1 MVNFWQSLLT
11 LNIWGLYIL
20 KRVMTVKEKQ
30 IHQPRGEFGNGL
42 KKKKKHVD
50 LIGNIEQSVK
60 GKISSCR
67 NLTTP
72 VKSNCFSRDV
82 SGRMEPAKVRNSL
95 KRKEKRRENCLYCL
109 RFFVILCW
117 GPTGPTL
124 PTGATGYSQLV
135 QRAGLIFTGG
145 VSKGFNCGVVLVLWV
160 PGDGAASWAAPCLG
174 MGEHMAELQK

>member
-42 KKKKKHVD
+42 KKKKNHVD

-95 KRKEKRRENCLYCL
+95 KRKEKWRENCLYCL
-109 RFFVILCW
+109 RFFVILC
-117 GPTGPTL
+117 
-124 PTGATGYSQLV
+124 
-135 QRAGLIFTGG
+135 
-145 VSKGFNCGVVLVLWV
+145 
-160 PGDGAASWAAPCLG
+160 
-174 MGEHMAELQK
+174 